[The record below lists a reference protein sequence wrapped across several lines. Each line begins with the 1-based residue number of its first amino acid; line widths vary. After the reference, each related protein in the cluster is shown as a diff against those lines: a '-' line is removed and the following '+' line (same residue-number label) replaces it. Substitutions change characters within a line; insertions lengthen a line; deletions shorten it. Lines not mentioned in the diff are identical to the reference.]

1 MHHGLIPWLVIDWR
15 SENII
20 NSKVTRSTLF
30 VFDDK
35 VGRQVFIGETFKW
48 MSPGSP
54 SRYSLFVSAS
64 VTAEGAVKTFSV
76 DRIQTYIRPLSGSSF
91 ERRPRDGWVLRKGPS
106 ILHERSTS
114 VILYRP

>member
-64 VTAEGAVKTFSV
+64 VTAG
-76 DRIQTYIRPLSGSSF
+76 
-91 ERRPRDGWVLRKGPS
+91 RRCQDVFGGPDS
-106 ILHERSTS
+106 DLHTAAFGIE
-114 VILYRP
+114 L